1 MGNANCSIEKHE
13 ILLEQGFFSRIEN
26 LQFFKEDARGSEE
39 DEGCEK
45 LLGKSMEFLS
55 RSSMLVVTVIQRDA
69 KAYLNRLFFLFWPL
83 RQYFLSTIIVTWESR
98 GR

>member
-45 LLGKSMEFLS
+45 LLGKCTLWSFYLAAVCLLL
-55 RSSMLVVTVIQRDA
+55 RSFSETQKLI
-69 KAYLNRLFFLFWPL
+69 
-83 RQYFLSTIIVTWESR
+83 
-98 GR
+98 